1 MAGMLPVIGTSTMLS
16 FVIDGKLPFC
26 PQELGMVPAHQAIM
40 TFIAY
45 LNAYVDALPHSSGSN
60 PDIGTLLMLRSC
72 SIGIHM
78 DPHVTGML
86 PVIGTSTMLSLVTD
100 GKLPFCAQEL
110 GFVPAHQAIMD
121 IIAYVNAD
129 VSANVHVDV
138 KTDVNAYVNADVNAY
153 VDVVRGEHG
162 MQRRKTGLGT
172 V

>member
-26 PQELGMVPAHQAIM
+26 PQELGM
-40 TFIAY
+40 
-45 LNAYVDALPHSSGSN
+45 
-60 PDIGTLLMLRSC
+60 
-72 SIGIHM
+72 
-78 DPHVTGML
+78 
-86 PVIGTSTMLSLVTD
+86 
-100 GKLPFCAQEL
+100 
-110 GFVPAHQAIMD
+110 VPAHQAIMD

-162 MQRRKTGLGT
+162 MQRMKTGLGT